1 MFYTLFADRQWRS
14 KGNDMDKVLVVD
26 DDPKE
31 LVTFQEW
38 FKVLYHFDV
47 SIASDG
53 EKAIDILKKGDISVF
68 CTGMN
73 IPKVG
78 GLELLAYVSRHYPEM
93 PCIVLSEFGVPWF
106 PEKQNRQAVLY
117 YVEKPVHP
125 EALATAIFVGLV
137 LNDEGVAFKGI
148 SVRSYLPLVWES
160 QKTCVLNIESRK
172 KGSGTIYF
180 SDGQII
186 DASYKDLSAKEAV
199 VEMSRWEKIKF
210 EFSDLPEEMRG
221 KSSNINMMGLLDISW
236 RAKRPKKLPAPAPTS
251 LTISKDQP
259 DIPPRPEKK
268 EKPLY
273 PQDKLKKILRDAG
286 QTLRGIQG
294 YQAAGILNTEWE
306 VLAEDT
312 VKDID
317 FSDFSELMQTMVATS
332 SDVIEKKNIGKCQ
345 SLTLHTQKHT
355 VILLNTGKSY
365 QVVIVMAPGS
375 NWYFAKCRVEGGF

>member
-1 MFYTLFADRQWRS
+1 
-14 KGNDMDKVLVVD
+14 MDKVLVVD